1 VRGRGRGR
9 AKVRVRVKVGV
20 RVRVRVRGRGRG
32 KGRGR
37 NRGRVDQREELVRR
51 RVVEH
56 DGPLRARAGLL
67 AQGGRWAYH
76 SKYSVA

>member
-1 VRGRGRGR
+1 MR
-9 AKVRVRVKVGV
+9 V

-76 SKYSVA
+76 RKYSVA